1 MRISEIF
8 HSLQGEGILAGV
20 PSVFVRTSGCNLRC
34 WYCDTPYTSWAPEGV
49 EMSVAAVAEAVLRHR
64 TRHVVVTGGEP
75 LLAPDLPE
83 LLARLADAGRHIT
96 VETAATVF
104 RPIHCDLASL
114 SPKLSNSAPRDREGG
129 RFLAMHE
136 AARWRPDVIREF
148 LKHHECQI
156 KFVVDAPSDME
167 EIDGML
173 AELPPIP
180 ADRILLMP
188 QGVTREELASRSAW
202 LATLCLDRGW
212 RFCPR
217 LHIDLYGH
225 TRGT

>member
-1 MRISEIF
+1 MRIAEIF

-34 WYCDTPYTSWAPEGV
+34 CYCDTPYTSWAPEGG
-49 EMSVAAVAEAVLRHR
+49 EMPVAEVVEAVLRHR

-75 LLAPDLPE
+75 LLAPELPE

-96 VETAATVF
+96 VETAATIF
-104 RPIHCDLASL
+104 RPIQCDLVSL
-114 SPKLSNSAPRDREGG
+114 SPKLANSAPRDREEG

-148 LKHHECQI
+148 LKHHDCQV
-156 KFVVDAPSDME
+156 KFVVNAPTDMA
-167 EIDGML
+167 EIDIML
-173 AELPPIP
+173 SELPPIS

-188 QGVTREELASRSAW
+188 QGVSREELANRAAW
-202 LATLCLDRGW
+202 LATLCVERGW

-217 LHIDLYGH
+217 LHIELYGH

>member
-1 MRISEIF
+1 M
-8 HSLQGEGILAGV
+8 
-20 PSVFVRTSGCNLRC
+20 P
-34 WYCDTPYTSWAPEGV
+34 
-49 EMSVAAVAEAVLRHR
+49 VAEVVEAVLRHR

-75 LLAPDLPE
+75 LLAPELPE

-96 VETAATVF
+96 VETAATIF
-104 RPIHCDLASL
+104 RPIYCDLVSL
-114 SPKLSNSAPRDREGG
+114 SPKLANSAPRDREEG

-148 LKHHECQI
+148 LKHHDCQV
-156 KFVVDAPSDME
+156 KFVVNAPTDMA
-167 EIDGML
+167 EIDSML
-173 AELPPIP
+173 SELPPIP

-188 QGVTREELASRSAW
+188 QGVSREELANRAAW
-202 LATLCLDRGW
+202 LATLCVERGW

-217 LHIDLYGH
+217 LHIELYGH

>member
-114 SPKLSNSAPRDREGG
+114 AQNFPTVRHATVREVVSSPCTRRRGGG
-129 RFLAMHE
+129 RM
-136 AARWRPDVIREF
+136 
-148 LKHHECQI
+148 
-156 KFVVDAPSDME
+156 
-167 EIDGML
+167 
-173 AELPPIP
+173 
-180 ADRILLMP
+180 
-188 QGVTREELASRSAW
+188 
-202 LATLCLDRGW
+202 
-212 RFCPR
+212 
-217 LHIDLYGH
+217 
-225 TRGT
+225 